1 MTESDK
7 REAAIA
13 HLKRKREFRTHL
25 MAYVAV
31 NGFLVAIWFLTRGNN
46 GGHFWPAWVMAGW
59 GIGLVMHAWE
69 TFQPPISEQA
79 IQRQM
84 EKM

>member
-1 MTESDK
+1 MNDMDK

-13 HLKRKREFRTHL
+13 RLKAKRDFRTHL

-31 NGFLVAIWFLTRGNN
+31 NAFLIAIWMLTGGNN
-46 GGHFWPAWVMAGW
+46 GGYFWPAWVLAGW
-59 GIGLVMHAWE
+59 GIGVVMHAWE
-69 TFQPPISEQA
+69 TFQSPISEQA

>member
-13 HLKRKREFRTHL
+13 RLKSKREFFSHL
-25 MAYVAV
+25 SAYVVV
-31 NGFLVAIWFLTRGNN
+31 NGFLVGIWAMTQGS
-46 GGHFWPAWVMAGW
+46 GGGYFWPMWPMAGW
-59 GIGLVMHAWE
+59 GIGLVLHGWE
-69 TFQPPISEQA
+69 TFRPPISETA
-79 IQRQM
+79 IQREM

>member
-1 MTESDK
+1 MTDIDK
-7 REAAIA
+7 RDAAIA
-13 HLKRKREFRTHL
+13 RLKAKREFMTHL

-31 NGFLVAIWFLTRGNN
+31 NGFLVIVWWLTSGNN
-46 GGHFWPAWVMAGW
+46 SGYFWPAWVMAGW

-69 TFQPPISEQA
+69 TWRRPISETA

>member
-1 MTESDK
+1 MTDMDK
-7 REAAIA
+7 REAAIKR
-13 HLKRKREFRTHL
+13 LKSKREFFSHL
-25 MAYVAV
+25 TAYVAV
-31 NGFLVAIWFLTRGNN
+31 NGFLVAVWWMTSGTDSY
-46 GGHFWPAWVMAGW
+46 FWPFWVMAGW

-69 TFQPPISEQA
+69 TYRQPISETA